1 MDRGYVFAAL
11 AAFSAVWI
19 VCPVHAGGLY
29 VSADLGRNFGESLD
43 INGRD
48 NDRPSVCDEYINPDY
63 ALLTGT
69 DGEPDCTG
77 PRTGD
82 AIQGDFSAA
91 EGVLLGIALG
101 QRLRAS
107 RFRVELEYFYRDTG
121 HDDTYHTP
129 IGASG
134 TYDKSRNELQ
144 TAMQRIDS
152 LTSHNLFANLYLDF
166 AQDSR
171 LVPYIGLGIGFGF
184 TDLKYSALWAR
195 NTDPCAIRTG
205 SDPASCPAV
214 PGGAPTA
221 IQRNLAGTTTTEDE
235 ELEDTLFGYQ
245 VLAGVD
251 YVLTESLMLGLK
263 GRWVRYD
270 SFRDHD
276 TWDQLRSHASNLR
289 RDGSEPVTYH
299 IDMDDVEMFGI
310 SLNLK
315 YRF

>member
-1 MDRGYVFAAL
+1 MNRCHIFAVLAAVFAA
-11 AAFSAVWI
+11 WI
-19 VCPVHAGGLY
+19 ACPVQAGGFY
-29 VSADLGRNFGESLD
+29 VSSDLGRNFGESLD

-48 NDRPSVCDEYINPDY
+48 NDRPSVCDEYINPGY

-69 DGEPDCTG
+69 DGEPDCTV

-82 AIQGDFSAA
+82 AIQGNFSSD

-101 QRLRAS
+101 QQLRES
-107 RFRVELEYFYRDTG
+107 RFRIELEYFYRDTG
-121 HDDTYHTP
+121 YDDTYHTP
-129 IGASG
+129 IGTSG

-166 AQDSR
+166 VQDSR
-171 LVPYIGLGIGFGF
+171 FVPYIGFGIGFGF
-184 TDLKYSALWAR
+184 TDLEYAALWAR
-195 NTDPCAIRTG
+195 NVDPCAIRTG

-214 PGGAPTA
+214 PNGVPTA
-221 IQRNLAGTTTTEDE
+221 IQRNLAGTTTTESE

-245 VLAGVD
+245 VLAGAD
-251 YVLTESLMLGLK
+251 YVLTESLMLGIK
-263 GRWVRYD
+263 GRWVHYS
-270 SFRDHD
+270 SFKDRN
-276 TWDQLRSHASNLR
+276 TWDQLRSHVSNLR
-289 RDGSEPVTYH
+289 KDGSEPVTYH
-299 IDMDDVEMFGI
+299 LKVNDIEMFGI